1 MNKTQLLIGS
11 LSNDLYR
18 VANCRVNGSKESAIR
33 FAKEAKRWAVPLQN
47 QNVADHIK
55 KIAKEISSANSKSIS
70 LKKAENYLMYSILLQ
85 NYVLH
90 SLKSSS

>member
-33 FAKEAKRWAVPLQN
+33 FAKEAKRWAVPLQKEE
-47 QNVADHIK
+47 VADHIK
-55 KIAKEISSANSKSIS
+55 KIAREISSTSSKSIS

-85 NYVLH
+85 NYILYT
-90 SLKSSS
+90 LKKSS